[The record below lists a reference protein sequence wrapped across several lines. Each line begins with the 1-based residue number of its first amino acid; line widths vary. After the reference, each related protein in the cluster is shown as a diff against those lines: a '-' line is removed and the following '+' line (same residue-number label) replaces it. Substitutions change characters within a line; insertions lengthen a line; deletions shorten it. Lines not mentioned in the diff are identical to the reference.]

1 MAKDELSQNDED
13 DLVMSD
19 NELEEGEI
27 QDPPMDIPIQNN
39 GGGRERRKAAP
50 TNLKEK

>member
-1 MAKDELSQNDED
+1 
-13 DLVMSD
+13 MSE

-27 QDPPMDIPIQNN
+27 AASPVVDNGNQNN